1 MKTKNFTVSEAVILS
16 SLYLTCADGDID
28 DKEVNLIKNDTFFG
42 KHYSK
47 EIESLFVEILKDE
60 KKDFLKLI
68 KEEFSKSFEK
78 STSQFKEE
86 FIESLIKLIIAD
98 GKVEENETF
107 VLNKI
112 GESLG
117 LTQSQVLE
125 IMKKN
130 NQKQKERLEQLKKQ
144 NSSSNCFVV
153 TATMG
158 DINHQVVQDFRF
170 YRDNTLLKTHFGKVV
185 INFYYK
191 VGPYMAKLIENNEN
205 LKHITFKYLISP
217 IHKKLKKQ
225 DKF

>member
-1 MKTKNFTVSEAVILS
+1 MKTKNFTVSESIILS
-16 SLYLTCADGDID
+16 SFYLTCSDGDID

-47 EIESLFVEILKDE
+47 ENESLFVDLFEDE
-60 KKDFLKLI
+60 KNDFLKLI
-68 KEEFSKSFEK
+68 EEEFSKSFENT
-78 STSQFKEE
+78 TSQFKEE
-86 FIESLIKLIIAD
+86 FIDSLVKLIIAD
-98 GKVEENETF
+98 GEVEQNEIF

-112 GESLG
+112 GASLG
-117 LTQSQVLE
+117 LTESQVLE

-130 NQKQKERLEQLKKQ
+130 NQKKRERLEQLKKQ

-158 DINHQVVQDFRF
+158 DINHQVVQDFRY
-170 YRDNTLLKTHFGKVV
+170 YRDNTLLETHIGKVV

-191 VGPYMAKLIENNEN
+191 VGPYMAKLIENNEY
-205 LKHITFKYLISP
+205 LKHLTFKHLISP

>member
-1 MKTKNFTVSEAVILS
+1 MKTKNFTVSEAIILS
-16 SLYLTCADGDID
+16 SLYVTCSDGNID
-28 DKEVNLIKNDTFFG
+28 DKEVNLIKSDTFFG

-47 EIESLFVEILKDE
+47 ENESLFVDLFEDE
-60 KKDFLKLI
+60 KNDFLKLI

-86 FIESLIKLIIAD
+86 FISSLTKLIVAD
-98 GKVEENETF
+98 GEVDQNEIF

-112 GESLG
+112 GESMG

-130 NQKQKERLEQLKKQ
+130 NQKQKERLEQIKKQ

-158 DINHQVVQDFRF
+158 DINHPIVHDFRY
-170 YRDNTLLKTHFGKVV
+170 YRDNTLLKYKIGKIV
-185 INFYYK
+185 IYIYYK
-191 VGPYMAKLIENNEN
+191 VGPFLAKLIDNNEY
-205 LKHITFKYLISP
+205 LKHITFNHLISP
-217 IHKKLKKQ
+217 IHKKLKK
-225 DKF
+225 